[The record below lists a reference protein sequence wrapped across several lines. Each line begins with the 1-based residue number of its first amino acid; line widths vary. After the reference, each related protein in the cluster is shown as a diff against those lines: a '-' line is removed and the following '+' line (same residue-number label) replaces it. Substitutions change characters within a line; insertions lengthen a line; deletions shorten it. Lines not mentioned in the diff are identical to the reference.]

1 MRTQTLQ
8 LPKVGK
14 TEKQE
19 RQSPNFRKYSEVR
32 TREHL
37 LPEEVELMRSAIK
50 KSKSRHAHRDS
61 TLILL
66 CYRHGL
72 RVAEVA
78 SLRWEQIDWNG
89 GTIYVRRVKKGT
101 PSVQPL
107 SGLEIRSL
115 RHLQRDYPAS
125 PYIFQSSRLG
135 PLAHDTIA
143 GIVERAGEL
152 AGLPFP
158 IHAHMLRHGTGYY
171 LANRGID
178 TRTIQSYLGHKN
190 IQHTVRYTE
199 LASTKFQGL
208 WDD

>member
-1 MRTQTLQ
+1 M
-8 LPKVGK
+8 
-14 TEKQE
+14 
-19 RQSPNFRKYSEVR
+19 
-32 TREHL
+32 
-37 LPEEVELMRSAIK
+37 
-50 KSKSRHAHRDS
+50 
-61 TLILL
+61 
-66 CYRHGL
+66 
-72 RVAEVA
+72 
-78 SLRWEQIDWNG
+78 
-89 GTIYVRRVKKGT
+89 
-101 PSVQPL
+101 
-107 SGLEIRSL
+107 
-115 RHLQRDYPAS
+115 QRDYLAS

-143 GIVERAGEL
+143 DIVERAGEL

-199 LASTKFQGL
+199 LASTKFHGL

>member
-1 MRTQTLQ
+1 MIKQLLQ
-8 LPKVGK
+8 VPKVGK
-14 TEKQE
+14 TQKLE
-19 RQSPNFRKYSEVR
+19 RQSPNSHKYSEVR

-50 KSKSRHAHRDS
+50 KSKGRHAHRDS

-66 CYRHGL
+66 IYRHGL

-78 SLRWEQIDWNG
+78 SLRWEQIDWNS
-89 GTIYVRRVKKGT
+89 GTIYVKRVKKGT
-101 PSVQPL
+101 PSTHPL
-107 SGLEIRSL
+107 YSEEIRSL
-115 RHLQRDYPAS
+115 RKLQRDYPAS
-125 PYIFQSSRLG
+125 PYVFQSSRRG
-135 PLAHDTIA
+135 PLANDTIA

-152 AGLPFP
+152 AGLPLRV
-158 IHAHMLRHGTGYY
+158 HAHMLRHGTGYY

-178 TRTIQSYLGHKN
+178 TRTIQSYLGHNN

-199 LASTKFQGL
+199 LASFRFQGL

>member
-1 MRTQTLQ
+1 MVKQLLQ
-8 LPKVGK
+8 VPKVGK
-14 TEKQE
+14 TQKGE
-19 RQSPNFRKYSEVR
+19 RQSPNSHKYSEVR

-37 LPEEVELMRSAIK
+37 LPEEVEAMRSAIK
-50 KSKSRHAHRDS
+50 KSKTRHAHRDS

-66 CYRHGL
+66 IYRHGL

-78 SLRWEQIDWNG
+78 SLRWEQIDWNS
-89 GTIYVRRVKKGT
+89 GTIYVKRVKKGT
-101 PSVQPL
+101 PSTHPL
-107 SGLEIRSL
+107 YSEEIRSL
-115 RHLQRDYPAS
+115 RKLQRDYPAS
-125 PYIFQSSRLG
+125 PYVFQSSRRG

>member
-1 MRTQTLQ
+1 MVKQLLQ
-8 LPKVGK
+8 VPKVGK
-14 TEKQE
+14 TQKGE
-19 RQSPNFRKYSEVR
+19 RQSPNSHKYSEVR

-37 LPEEVELMRSAIK
+37 LLEEVEAMRSAIK
-50 KSKSRHAHRDS
+50 KSKTRHAHRDS

-66 CYRHGL
+66 IYRHGL

-78 SLRWEQIDWNG
+78 SLRWEQIDWNS
-89 GTIYVRRVKKGT
+89 GTIYVKRVKKGT
-101 PSVQPL
+101 PSTHPL
-107 SGLEIRSL
+107 YSEEIRSL
-115 RHLQRDYPAS
+115 RKLQRDYPAS
-125 PYIFQSSRLG
+125 PYVFQSSRRG

-152 AGLPFP
+152 ASLPFRV
-158 IHAHMLRHGTGYY
+158 HAHMLRHGTGYY
-171 LANRGID
+171 LANRGTD

>member
-1 MRTQTLQ
+1 MTPQTVQ
-8 LPKVGK
+8 PSKVGK
-14 TEKQE
+14 TKKQE
-19 RQSPNFRKYSEVR
+19 RQSPNSHKYSEIR
-32 TREHL
+32 TREYL

-50 KSKSRHAHRDS
+50 KSKGHHAHRDS

-66 CYRHGL
+66 IYRHGL

-89 GTIYVRRVKKGT
+89 GTIYVKRVKKVT
-101 PSVQPL
+101 PSTHPL
-107 SGLEIRSL
+107 YSEEIRSL
-115 RHLQRDYPAS
+115 RKLQRDYPAS
-125 PYIFQSSRLG
+125 PYVFQSSRRG
-135 PLAHDTIA
+135 PLAHATIA
-143 GIVERAGEL
+143 GIVEQAGEL

-199 LASTKFQGL
+199 LASVRFQGL

>member
-1 MRTQTLQ
+1 MTPQTVQ
-8 LPKVGK
+8 PPKVGK
-14 TEKQE
+14 TEKPE
-19 RQSPNFRKYSEVR
+19 RQSPNSRKYSEVR

-37 LPEEVELMRSAIK
+37 LPEEVSAMRSAIK
-50 KSKSRHAHRDS
+50 KSKGSHAHRDS

-66 CYRHGL
+66 IYRHGL

-89 GTIYVRRVKKGT
+89 GTIYVKRVKKGI

-115 RHLQRDYPAS
+115 RQLQRDYPAS
-125 PYIFQSSRLG
+125 PYIFQSSRRG
-135 PLAHDTIA
+135 PLAHDKIA
-143 GIVERAGEL
+143 GIVDRAGEL

-158 IHAHMLRHGTGYY
+158 VHAHMLRHGTGYY

>member
-1 MRTQTLQ
+1 MTTQTIQ
-8 LPKVGK
+8 PPKVGK
-14 TEKQE
+14 TENPE
-19 RQSPNFRKYSEVR
+19 RQSPNSRKYSEIR

-50 KSKSRHAHRDS
+50 KSKGRHAHRDS